1 MPISS
6 HRPRRRT
13 LGLGLVATV
22 ALTVPLAACG
32 SDDDSSSSTT
42 TTTTATT
49 TTKSDKPTTTTTMP
63 GNLITVSDVWA
74 APTAAGEDAKIYLSI
89 TGGAAADELVSV
101 SMASDWSDSVALV
114 PATPIALE
122 PTKTVALTDQGAY
135 IEATAL
141 KKAFELN
148 KPFEVTLTFAT
159 EPAQTVQGSVRNVSE
174 GTT

>member
-1 MPISS
+1 MSISS
-6 HRPRRRT
+6 HRHRRRT

-22 ALTVPLAACG
+22 ALTVGLAACS

-42 TTTTATT
+42 TTEATT

-63 GNLITVSDVWA
+63 GTLITVSDVWA
-74 APTAAGEDAKIYLSI
+74 APAAAGEDAKIYMSI

-114 PATPIALE
+114 PDTPIALAATE
-122 PTKTVALTDQGAY
+122 TVALTDKGAY
-135 IEATAL
+135 IEAKDL
-141 KKAFELN
+141 KKALELN

-159 EPAQTVQGSVRNVSE
+159 EPAQTVQGAVRNVSE